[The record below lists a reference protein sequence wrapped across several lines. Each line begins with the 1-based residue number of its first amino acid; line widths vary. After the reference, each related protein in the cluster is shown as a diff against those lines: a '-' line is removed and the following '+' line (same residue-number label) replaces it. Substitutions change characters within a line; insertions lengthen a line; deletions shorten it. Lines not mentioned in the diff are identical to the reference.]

1 MKRISMNHDNK
12 DRIICV
18 SDIGKHKFYYQPVGT
33 KERLWLFDTK
43 TFSGSVFG
51 FFRKHGRNL
60 EGIGFSMTIKELYEA
75 GNGRNKKISKIM
87 DRIPGQIEYV
97 LREGNEQI
105 EMPFVVTK
113 THHHCRE
120 DDIDRAA

>member
-43 TFSGSVFG
+43 SFSGSVFA
-51 FFRKHGRNL
+51 FFRKH
-60 EGIGFSMTIKELYEA
+60 GFSMTIKELYEA

-113 THHHCRE
+113 AHHHCRE
-120 DDIDRAA
+120 YDIDRAA